1 MKQTLTSRDFL
12 LVPFAALLFLG
23 IASFVFCQ
31 EARTVAVS
39 AEKEVAIQNKDV
51 AAARTMALQLAT
63 RDAVE
68 KAFGVYIKIEEL
80 PDARRVLA
88 QAAAGLKYQILAE
101 QQRGNKYWVKIEAQV
116 NIPAEYVNTEP
127 EEREQMGDRMK
138 NYVQK
143 YPQGEINWGEGLV
156 LAYGQG
162 KITSADPN
170 AEDLAARAAET
181 EARARM
187 LEIINDIPL
196 DSRGRIG
203 EDKRV
208 SFAIEGFVQ
217 GADVVARSK
226 SGTSVNVTLQAPLR
240 GVKGLTMT
248 VFGYY
253 TPEPPATAP
262 PATTPP
268 PATPPAKTPPAKTPP
283 ATTPPAQ
290 AETQMSEMPH
300 AESYTGLVIDA
311 RKTSASPAV
320 FPQIQD
326 TAGNQVYTAQAVNK
340 DDLQKRGMASYA
352 VVSRDASISRLF
364 PQAVIIQAMYM
375 PEGSAQQPKRRQGY
389 KPLTVQATDA
399 SGAIKANLIVS
410 KEDAERIKAVA
421 AKTGALKE
429 CRVVVVVS
437 SEVGGLEGYL
447 LFPM

>member
-1 MKQTLTSRDFL
+1 MKQTLTSRNVL
-12 LVPFAALLFLG
+12 LVPFTAFLFLG
-23 IASFVFCQ
+23 IVSFVFCQ
-31 EARTVAVS
+31 ETRAVAVS
-39 AEKEVAIQNKDV
+39 AEKEVAIQNQDV

-88 QAAAGLKYQILAE
+88 QTAAGLKYQILAE
-101 QQRGNKYWVKIEAQV
+101 QQRGSKYWVKIEAQV
-116 NIPAEYVNTEP
+116 NIPAEYVNSEP
-127 EEREQMGDRMK
+127 REHEQIGERMK
-138 NYVQK
+138 YYVQK
-143 YPQGEINWGEGLV
+143 YPQGEVNWGEGLV
-156 LAYGQG
+156 LAYGHG
-162 KITSADPN
+162 KITATDPN
-170 AEDLAARAAET
+170 AEDMAARAAET
-181 EARARM
+181 EARAGM

-196 DSRGRIG
+196 DARGRIG
-203 EDKRV
+203 EDKRI

-226 SGTSVNVTLQAPLR
+226 SGTTVNVTLQAPLR

-253 TPEPPATAP
+253 TPEAPATTPPAANPPATNP

-268 PATPPAKTPPAKTPP
+268 ATKPP

-290 AETQMSEMPH
+290 TETQMSQMPH
-300 AESYTGLVIDA
+300 ADSYTGLVIDA
-311 RKTSASPAV
+311 RKTNASPAV

-364 PQAVIIQAMYM
+364 PQAMIIQATYL
-375 PEGSAQQPKRRQGY
+375 PEGSAQPPKRRQGY

-410 KEDAERIKAVA
+410 KEDAEKIKVIA

-447 LFPM
+447 LFPL